1 MLRIRFLLFLTLFF
15 AVFGS
20 MCSQKQIL
28 YTQPKTGLEGIF
40 VNSDELFQI
49 HVTSTDTNFIEL
61 SAEIEGETFET
72 ILLDTHTKN
81 GLWVI
86 STKRAPGFQNI
97 DDKLAAHKV
106 LSIVLDIKMPNNMEF
121 WVDSSLASV
130 ELTGL
135 FKYINL
141 NLSGGDCKLN
151 AFKGS
156 GNINT
161 LRGSIEV
168 QTKDN
173 QVEAFTRHGDL
184 NIEND
189 VYGKQQLNLKSIDGD
204 IRVTQSE

>member
-1 MLRIRFLLFLTLFF
+1 MFKFRFLLSVGFLVVALTS
-15 AVFGS
+15 VY
-20 MCSQKQIL
+20 SQKQML
-28 YTQPKTGLEGIF
+28 YTQPAAGLEGVF
-40 VNSDELFQI
+40 VNSDEVFQI
-49 HVTSTDTNFIEL
+49 HVQSVETNAIEL
-61 SAEIEGETFET
+61 KAEIEGETFET
-72 ILLDTHTKN
+72 VLLDTYIEN

-86 STKRAPGFQNI
+86 RTKRAPGFQKI

-106 LSIVLDIKMPNNMEF
+106 LSVVLNIEIPKNRVF

-151 AFKGS
+151 AFRGS
-156 GNINT
+156 GIVNT

-168 QTKDN
+168 ETEDN
-173 QVEAFTRHGDL
+173 QIEAVTRHGRL
-184 NIEND
+184 QVAND
-189 VYGKQQLNLKSIDGD
+189 AYGSQHLNLKSVDGD